1 MTCHNTFVEYE
12 MSSLQ
17 LLHSAIHSSCR
28 GMSLDSV
35 APTRFVTV
43 GTDLAIPPSAGS
55 SGGETRREPGKPGTH
70 GRCRTTPREV
80 PCGFGKRGSS
90 RERLGLVGTTGR
102 SRRRAFPSA
111 FEGIARRVVVRRVD
125 NPMFEESVRYPR
137 LGRGPSGGACG
148 AQGRSSPPIR
158 SDQRGRPLGHV
169 TAPLSACYAGG
180 QGRFSRAVSVSR
192 RGVDGPG
199 FQG

>member
-1 MTCHNTFVEYE
+1 MTCHNTLVEYE
-12 MSSLQ
+12 ISQSGLRNGTIGRR
-17 LLHSAIHSSCR
+17 SR
-28 GMSLDSV
+28 GVNLDSA
-35 APTRFVTV
+35 APVRFVTV
-43 GTDLAIPPSAGS
+43 GTDLAIPPGAGS
-55 SGGETRREPGKPGTH
+55 SGGETRREPGQPGAH

-102 SRRRAFPSA
+102 SRRRALSKCLR
-111 FEGIARRVVVRRVD
+111 GIARRVVVRRVD

-180 QGRFSRAVSVSR
+180 QGRFSRAGSVAGP
-192 RGVDGPG
+192 GVEGCG